1 MSFTEG
7 GIFRVLPFLPSVDFD
22 DGTVLRSPVLLAV
35 FSATFLPAA
44 VALDAAFF
52 AVDFAFPAI
61 FLAADFLAVGFLAA
75 VFFAGAFFETTE
87 SNFLEIAAL
96 SPALIKPFE
105 PAFTIPDDDLIPAS
119 LSFFAVALPT
129 PGSANRVA
137 SGSFFDLPAMSS
149 PN

>member
-1 MSFTEG
+1 MSKVTSSKNLKRKNITRHVDLRDLLERFEAIEELETIEG
-7 GIFRVLPFLPSVDFD
+7 
-22 DGTVLRSPVLLAV
+22 A
-35 FSATFLPAA
+35 
-44 VALDAAFF
+44 
-52 AVDFAFPAI
+52 
-61 FLAADFLAVGFLAA
+61 
-75 VFFAGAFFETTE
+75 
-87 SNFLEIAAL
+87 NWNLEIAAL

-137 SGSFFDLPAMSS
+137 SGSFFDLPVMSS